1 MKKKLIIIL
10 VLSIIIF
17 FLVYKLTSKPEQ
29 AKENYL
35 KDNKEYNDIDSN
47 NIVSIEVN
55 KYSEAGVDSNLIID
69 KNEIRKMYNKLSNIK
84 YGEET
89 DMACDDNSTI
99 YIINFNDD
107 SKKKIEIECDWIII
121 GKKRYMIVK

>member
-69 KNEIRKMYNKLSNIK
+69 KNEIKKMYNRLSNIK

-99 YIINFNDD
+99 YTINFNDD